1 MNEFKG
7 LIIDS
12 IDYKEKSKIVYLYTP
27 YGKESIL
34 VKAGKAYKA
43 GNLGMITTLNEV
55 SYVKS
60 KAKLPVMI
68 EYHVLNSYFE
78 ITSSIEKIKAISIIL
93 EIIKN
98 IPIDSNHLRC
108 YDFIIKT
115 LNDLKNNSNT
125 KKVLSLFLIKMLYI
139 YGVNPSL
146 KECVNCHNKDN
157 LVFFDIQRGGALC
170 FNCTLNNTKEKLDIW
185 TEYYYDKKDINDYT
199 DIDFDKLLKDI
210 GSYYNIHLSINIEK
224 HLGA

>member
-68 EYHVLNSYFE
+68 EYHILNSFFNL
-78 ITSSIEKIKAISIIL
+78 TNSIKKIEALKIIIEL
-93 EIIKN
+93 IKN
-98 IPIDSNHLRC
+98 IPDDTNHERC
-108 YDFIIKT
+108 YNFII
-115 LNDLKNNSNT
+115 
-125 KKVLSLFLIKMLYI
+125 
-139 YGVNPSL
+139 
-146 KECVNCHNKDN
+146 
-157 LVFFDIQRGGALC
+157 
-170 FNCTLNNTKEKLDIW
+170 
-185 TEYYYDKKDINDYT
+185 
-199 DIDFDKLLKDI
+199 
-210 GSYYNIHLSINIEK
+210 NISSRQNV
-224 HLGA
+224 

>member
-55 SYVKS
+55 SFVKS
-60 KAKLPVMI
+60 KAKLPTMI
-68 EYHVLNSYFE
+68 EYHILNSYFE

-98 IPIDSNHLRC
+98 IPIDTNHERC
-108 YDFIIKT
+108 YNFIIST

-125 KKVLSLFLIKMLYI
+125 DKILSIFLIKMLYPF
-139 YGVNPSL
+139 GVNPSL
-146 KECVNCHNKDN
+146 KECVNCYNKSN
-157 LVFFDIQRGGALC
+157 LVFLDIARGGALC
-170 FNCTLNNTKEKLDIW
+170 SNCTVNNTKEKLDIW
-185 TEYYYDKKDINDYT
+185 KEYYYEKKKIEEYSDV
-199 DIDFDKLLKDI
+199 DFKKLLKDI
-210 GSYYNIHLSINIEK
+210 SLYYNIHLSIDLKI
-224 HLGA
+224 GA

>member
-12 IDYKEKSKIVYLYTP
+12 IDYKEKSKIIYLYTP

-68 EYHVLNSYFE
+68 EYHILNSYFNL
-78 ITSSIEKIKAISIIL
+78 TNSIKKIEALKIIIEL
-93 EIIKN
+93 IKN
-98 IPIDSNHLRC
+98 IPDDTNHERC
-108 YDFIIKT
+108 YNFIINI
-115 LNDLKNNSNT
+115 LNDLNNYDNSD
-125 KKVLSLFLIKMLYI
+125 KVLSLFLIKMLYTFGI
-139 YGVNPSL
+139 NPSL
-146 KECVNCHNKDN
+146 KECVNCHNKNN
-157 LVFFDIQRGGALC
+157 LVFIDILRGGALC
-170 FNCTLNNTKEKLDIW
+170 SNCTVNNNIEKFKIW
-185 TEYYYDKKDINDYT
+185 NEYYYEKKKIEEYNDV
-199 DIDFDKLLKDI
+199 DFKLLLNDLKT
-210 GSYYNIHLSINIEK
+210 YYNIHLSIN
-224 HLGA
+224 L